1 MSASVDGQLTT
12 EELDLLRVKN
22 VITEDEVAFRYG
34 DLYIAENV
42 ITRER
47 RRLVGIAPFVNEGRR
62 VLNG

>member
-1 MSASVDGQLTT
+1 MSSGADGQLTT
-12 EELDLLRVKN
+12 EELNLLRIKN
-22 VITEDEVAFRYG
+22 VITDDEIAFRFG
-34 DLYIAENV
+34 DLFIAENV

>member
-1 MSASVDGQLTT
+1 MSAYADGQLTPD
-12 EELDLLRVKN
+12 ELNLLRAKN
-22 VITEDEVAFRYG
+22 VITDEEIAFRFG

-42 ITRER
+42 VTRER